1 MKNNSIYNDKLL
13 IGEYYPKVIAY
24 YLREW
29 KNYNMSFHS
38 HDQVEI
44 MYVVK
49 GQCIVETPVES
60 FSLSKGDCI
69 FLDACTPHG
78 LTVSEDHPCR
88 MINIEFGFEGIEES
102 SFSIK
107 NLVKVISSISNM
119 HEKKLPYFLFKD
131 TDEIYEPLRN
141 IIRELDEKGSD
152 NQYMIGFL
160 IFQILILMGR
170 KIKEMER
177 EEISSVSSYIKKAT
191 KYMNENYGCEIHVED
206 IASFVNLHPNY
217 LHRVFKAHTG
227 ESIMDYLQCL
237 RIRKAEM
244 LLAYTNVSVI
254 DLAEELGFG
263 SRQYF
268 SYIFK
273 KHKGV
278 SPIQFRRDYSKVQFH

>member
-119 HEKKLPYFLFKD
+119 HEKNYPIFY
-131 TDEIYEPLRN
+131 LR
-141 IIRELDEKGSD
+141 IP
-152 NQYMIGFL
+152 M
-160 IFQILILMGR
+160 
-170 KIKEMER
+170 
-177 EEISSVSSYIKKAT
+177 
-191 KYMNENYGCEIHVED
+191 KYMN
-206 IASFVNLHPNY
+206 P
-217 LHRVFKAHTG
+217 
-227 ESIMDYLQCL
+227 
-237 RIRKAEM
+237 
-244 LLAYTNVSVI
+244 
-254 DLAEELGFG
+254 
-263 SRQYF
+263 
-268 SYIFK
+268 
-273 KHKGV
+273 
-278 SPIQFRRDYSKVQFH
+278 